1 MQFRFAVRRAV
12 LALAALAIV
21 SANTA
26 GRAAAEELRWKLSAG
41 DVINYHQTQD
51 MSMNVQAAANAE
63 SSPMGQQAMDV
74 QRVVSMSWNVKGVD
88 AAGIAEIEQKFHR
101 IQLNMAVSGSEPS
114 AYDTDSDEP
123 AVGMAAMFA
132 PAMEAMTAG
141 SFRFKLSP
149 LGEVSD
155 VEFSEELKQVI
166 ANGPGGEAGAAEHFK
181 SMVSQVALVLPERS
195 LEAGDT
201 WKTVNTASNPAG
213 GVQTIETTYTYD
225 GTREA
230 DGATLAVIKPSLNME
245 MGDNPMAEMKTKQQK
260 TDGEVLFDVGA
271 GRLHSISINLN
282 IGFDMVAQEQTM
294 PGTIVQKIDVAVS
307 SGAANAVTARPA
319 EPVAESR

>member
-1 MQFRFAVRRAV
+1 
-12 LALAALAIV
+12 
-21 SANTA
+21 
-26 GRAAAEELRWKLSAG
+26 
-41 DVINYHQTQD
+41 
-51 MSMNVQAAANAE
+51 
-63 SSPMGQQAMDV
+63 
-74 QRVVSMSWNVKGVD
+74 
-88 AAGIAEIEQKFHR
+88 
-101 IQLNMAVSGSEPS
+101 
-114 AYDTDSDEP
+114 
-123 AVGMAAMFA
+123 MAAMFA

-319 EPVAESR
+319 EPVAE